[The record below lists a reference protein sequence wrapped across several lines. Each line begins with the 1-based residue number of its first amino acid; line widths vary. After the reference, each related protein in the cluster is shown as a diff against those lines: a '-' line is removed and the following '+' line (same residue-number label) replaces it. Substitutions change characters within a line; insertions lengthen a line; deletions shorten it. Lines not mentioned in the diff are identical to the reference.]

1 MPASRPAPDAL
12 LLMGTQCPWCPGVLA
27 SLKKLLADGAI
38 ASLETVN
45 IEEQPDLAAELHVRS
60 VPWVRIGAFE
70 LEGLRSEQE
79 LREWAGKAGSAEG
92 LSSYLDELL
101 SSGGINKALG
111 LVRKD
116 PAGLDAL
123 LNLFADPD
131 TQLNTRIGIS
141 AIMEDLEGSEL
152 LRERIVK
159 LAELTRHAEA
169 RIRGDACHYLGLTGS
184 PEASAH
190 IRPLLEDADADVR
203 EVAAESLAELAED

>member
-1 MPASRPAPDAL
+1 MPASRSAPDAL
-12 LLMGTQCPWCPGVLA
+12 LLMGTHCPWCPGVLA

-45 IEEQPDLAAELHVRS
+45 IEEQPDVAAELHVRT
-60 VPWVRIGAFE
+60 VPWVRIGSFE

-92 LSSYLDELL
+92 LSRYLDELL

-141 AIMEDLEGSEL
+141 AIMEDLAGSEL
-152 LRERIVK
+152 LQGLIEP
-159 LAELTRHAEA
+159 LGELTRHPDAH
-169 RIRGDACHYLGLTGS
+169 IRGDACHYLGLSGNR
-184 PEASAH
+184 AAADYL
-190 IRPLLEDADADVR
+190 RPLLEDGDANIR
-203 EVAAESLAELAED
+203 EVAADSLEALEG